1 SSSTANALRGSAM
14 STSDVLIVILA
25 AGASRRLGRPKQS
38 VTLGG
43 ESVLR
48 RQCRRALSAG
58 IGPVSVVLGCDSE
71 QHAQLIADLPLEIRI
86 NDQWREGMAASLR
99 HAVDAAMRYAG
110 CLIVQGDQ
118 YRITPNDLRTLQ
130 AAWSRAPEL
139 ACMSQWGEYTGP
151 PVIFPTTYYDS
162 IMGLRGNV
170 GARALLYDAT
180 RPAPLQVMNVRA
192 MHDLDWPEDI
202 TVAQSWATGDTLKT

>member
-1 SSSTANALRGSAM
+1 M

-25 AGASRRLGRPKQS
+25 AGASRRLGRPNQS

-86 NDQWREGMAASLR
+86 NDKWREGMAASLR
-99 HAVDAAMRYAG
+99 HAVDAAIGYAA
-110 CLIVQGDQ
+110 CLILQADQ
-118 YRITPNDLRTLQ
+118 YRISPSDLRTLR
-130 AAWSRAPEL
+130 AVWSLAPEF
-139 ACMSQWGEYTGP
+139 ACMSRCEEYAGP
-151 PVIFPTTYYDS
+151 PVIFPTTYYDP
-162 IMGLRGNV
+162 IMRLRGDT
-170 GARALLYDAT
+170 GARALL
-180 RPAPLQVMNVRA
+180 
-192 MHDLDWPEDI
+192 HD
-202 TVAQSWATGDTLKT
+202 